1 MWQSINYN
9 FHNWSIIFFYNFFPF
24 HLFKNLFDW
33 PNNPSITLTWFQ
45 IYYLLIVLVLFF
57 FFIFHSFKSLLHRP
71 NTPSITSTRFHNRS
85 IIFFFFPFH
94 PFKSLYLGPAI
105 HRLYQLNFTVGPLFL
120 LIIFLFSFPFHRN
133 RFTLF
138 INYIILHRLE

>member
-9 FHNWSIIFFYNFFPF
+9 FYNWSIIFFYNFFPF

-57 FFIFHSFKSLLHRP
+57 FSSSTPLRVYSIDPTLHRLHQLGFTIDP
-71 NTPSITSTRFHNRS
+71 LY
-85 IIFFFFPFH
+85 FFFFPFH